1 MIHEPHC
8 EQVLSI
14 CYNLEHLMPDTEKA
28 RSGLFAKN
36 ARCSAQC
43 SILLCR
49 MSLCWAFLL
58 SFFVTS
64 TSEASFSDVSN
75 PIFSITLN
83 SQDFSSF
90 ALTLQDLLKRPQ
102 ELHTSAP
109 L

>member
-1 MIHEPHC
+1 MLYFALPNVF
-8 EQVLSI
+8 VL
-14 CYNLEHLMPDTEKA
+14 
-28 RSGLFAKN
+28 GVF
-36 ARCSAQC
+36 
-43 SILLCR
+43 
-49 MSLCWAFLL
+49 L